1 MMRRVRAAGLLL
13 LLAVGAYVGI
23 AVPARQTRDEVRRD
37 CDRAREERERLRERV
52 AELERQG
59 AVSGRAS
66 LSDAAAAVRALRRS
80 LLRATAGLPVE
91 AVQISAA
98 AGERGAVGARG
109 RLAAEGR
116 LGDVL
121 RLTTRLTSPSSGLLV
136 ERVGLAEA
144 HGRVR
149 LEVEGLGVGE
159 GS

>member
-1 MMRRVRAAGLLL
+1 MIRRARAAGLLL
-13 LLAVGAYVGI
+13 LLAGAVYVGI
-23 AVPARQTRDEVRRD
+23 AVPARQDRDEVRRG
-37 CDRAREERERLRERV
+37 CDRAREERERLRDRV
-52 AELERQG
+52 ADLERQG
-59 AVSGRAS
+59 DASGRAGPS
-66 LSDAAAAVRALRRS
+66 SSAAAVRALRRS

-91 AVQISAA
+91 AVQISVA
-98 AGERGAVGARG
+98 AGERGAFGTRG

-144 HGRVR
+144 QGRVR
-149 LEVEGLGVGE
+149 VEVEGLGLEE